1 VLSNAKSKRSVDKRS
16 ISANITRAAAIAAC
30 WGANGD
36 RPAAMRSAFDTGD
49 ALRLVDGGEPRI
61 DEGHGAEVLV
71 FDLPPVSTGSLS

>member
-1 VLSNAKSKRSVDKRS
+1 
-16 ISANITRAAAIAAC
+16 
-30 WGANGD
+30 
-36 RPAAMRSAFDTGD
+36 MRSAFDTGD